1 MTFKNK
7 IRLAAGII
15 LLTIITIAL
24 FNREYI
30 KPETLKQFLDSL
42 GSAAPYIFMLAY
54 VVATVIWLPGSVF
67 SIAGGLLFGPVLGTF
82 YNLTAATIG
91 ASLAFLIARYL
102 AADWVSAKAKGK
114 LKKLIQGV
122 DEEGWRFVAF
132 VRLVPLFP
140 FNLLNYALGLTRI
153 PLLHYVIASY
163 ICMLPGAFV
172 YTYIGYAG
180 AQTLKGEDSFLQN
193 ILIALALLA
202 VVAYLPR
209 IVKKLKAA
217 ADKQDS

>member
-1 MTFKNK
+1 MLNKKYIRILSGIVLLIVIAIAITFRDA
-7 IRLAAGII
+7 IH
-15 LLTIITIAL
+15 
-24 FNREYI
+24 
-30 KPETLKQFLDSL
+30 PEDLKQSLDNL
-42 GSAAPYIFMLAY
+42 GPAAPFIFMAVYIL
-54 VVATVIWLPGSVF
+54 ATVIWLPGSVF
-67 SIAGGLLFGPVLGTF
+67 SITGGLLFGPVLGTF

-91 ASLAFLIARYL
+91 ATLAFLIARYL

-114 LKKLIQGV
+114 LKKMIHGV

-140 FNLLNYALGLTRI
+140 FNILNYALGLTRI
-153 PLLHYVIASY
+153 RLVHYVLATY

-180 AQTLKGEDSFLQN
+180 AQTLKGGDSFLQN
-193 ILIALALLA
+193 ILIAVALLA

-209 IVKKLKAA
+209 IIKKFRKT
-217 ADKQDS
+217 AD